1 MKLKANS
8 TAQKL
13 RGAYYTPKSLA
24 SVIVDCLD
32 LEDKT
37 AILEPSCGDGVF
49 LEALLEDG
57 RLCPKA
63 SIEAVEIDSHAYKI
77 AMEHFNSSGK
87 ITIANDDFFRFY
99 KEQPSGKYDLIVGNP
114 PYVRYQYLEPE
125 QRTLLSGLLQEQGL
139 KANKLINAWVGF
151 MVACTDLLK
160 EGGTLAFVIP
170 AEILQVVYA
179 EDLRKYLVQHYNQI
193 TLLTFRQ
200 LVFDDIEQETVVF
213 IGRKGSGKS
222 SIRVI
227 ESEDIDDLSTV
238 NIDSHL
244 FQPVVTSTE
253 KWTRYFIDADH
264 ARFLE
269 SSASDERLVP
279 LSDVAIVN
287 VGVTTGNNSFFSLT
301 DETSRNYDLDDYTMP
316 LIGRSS
322 HASGAYFTSA
332 DWESNR
338 ARGKRSRLLVL
349 EDGGYSKLSRKQK
362 SYIDEGEARGEN
374 KGYKCSIRDS
384 WYAVPSVW
392 TPDAFFLRRNNFFPK
407 FVLNGCEAI
416 STDTMHR
423 IKLKPNIDRESVLI
437 SYYNSIAF
445 AFTELCGRSYGGGVL
460 EMLPKEVGNILI
472 VDPMKLSL
480 SPSQKA
486 NAVERIDETLRGKCS
501 IDSLLDYMDQEILVK
516 RLGFDTETCAAYRNI
531 WKALQSRRLG
541 RGSKVAAEA

>member
-13 RGAYYTPKSLA
+13 RGAYYTPKGLA
-24 SVIVDCLD
+24 SAIVSCIDLD
-32 LEDKT
+32 GKT

-57 RLCPKA
+57 RLCPDA
-63 SIEAVEIDSHAYKI
+63 SIEAVEIDPHAYKT
-77 AMEHFNSSGK
+77 AMELFNYEEK
-87 ITIANDDFFRFY
+87 IIIENDDFFRFY
-99 KEQPSGKYDLIVGNP
+99 KMQPSGTYDLIIGNP

-125 QRTLLSGLLQEQGL
+125 QRTLLSDLLQEQGL

-160 EGGTLAFVIP
+160 DGGTLGFVIP

-200 LVFDDIEQETVVF
+200 LVFEDIEQEIIVF
-213 IGRKGSGKS
+213 IGKIGSGKS
-222 SIRVI
+222 TIRVV
-227 ESEDIDDLSTV
+227 ESENIEDLSAA
-238 NIDSHL
+238 NIDNHL

-253 KWTRYFIDADH
+253 KWTRYFINADH

-269 SSASDERLVP
+269 GLVCDERLLP

-301 DETSRNYDLDDYTMP
+301 DETSSKYNLDDFTMP

-322 HASGAYFTSA
+322 HASGAYFTQS
-332 DWESNR
+332 DWENNR
-338 ARGKRSRLLVL
+338 AQGKRSRLLVL
-349 EDGGYSKLSRKQK
+349 KDGAYSQLTKKQRC
-362 SYIDEGEARGEN
+362 YIDEGEARGEN

-392 TPDAFFLRRNNFFPK
+392 TPDAFFLRRNNLYPK

-423 IKLKPNIDRESVLI
+423 IKLKPGIDRESILI

-472 VDPMKLSL
+472 INPIKLAL

-486 NAVERIDETLRGKCS
+486 DAIERIDETLRGHRS

-516 RLGFDTETCAAYRNI
+516 RLGFDAEACMAYRNI

-541 RGSKVAAEA
+541 RGSKVETEV